1 MIVVEL
7 IIVLLAIFLGARLGG
22 IGIGFAGGLGV
33 LVLAAIGVKP
43 GTIPFDVISIIMA
56 VIAAISAMQV
66 AGGLDYLV
74 NQTEKL
80 LRKNPK
86 YITILAPIV
95 TYFLTI
101 FAGTGNI
108 SLATLPVIAEVA
120 KEQGIKPCRPLST
133 AVVSA
138 QIAIT
143 ASPISAAVVY
153 MSSCRPTRLWLRQY
167 RWMTPVQPVSVNS
180 SLTTRSSSQA
190 PWASFWLSASASCW
204 AALCCKCFT
213 RGAYHA
219 PHSPAL

>member
-1 MIVVEL
+1 MLVVEL

-43 GTIPFDVISIIMA
+43 GNIPFDVISIIMA

-74 NQTEKL
+74 HQTEKL
-80 LRKNPK
+80 LRRNPK

-120 KEQGIKPCRPLST
+120 KEQGVKPCRPLST

-138 QIAIT
+138 HRIANL
-143 ASPISAAVVY
+143 SGSGLHVFRDGRSWHQLPPSALRGHPVHPAGGSGDVLPGHYAVQLQ
-153 MSSCRPTRLWLRQY
+153 TL
-167 RWMTPVQPVSVNS
+167 
-180 SLTTRSSSQA
+180 
-190 PWASFWLSASASCW
+190 
-204 AALCCKCFT
+204 
-213 RGAYHA
+213 
-219 PHSPAL
+219 

>member
-1 MIVVEL
+1 M
-7 IIVLLAIFLGARLGG
+7 
-22 IGIGFAGGLGV
+22 

-43 GTIPFDVISIIMA
+43 GNIPFDVISIIMA

-74 NQTEKL
+74 HQTEKL
-80 LRKNPK
+80 LRRNPK

-120 KEQGIKPCRPLST
+120 KEQGVKPCRPLST

-153 MSSCRPTRLWLRQY
+153 VFRDGRSWHQLPPSALRGH
-167 RWMTPVQPVSVNS
+167 PV
-180 SLTTRSSSQA
+180 
-190 PWASFWLSASASCW
+190 
-204 AALCCKCFT
+204 
-213 RGAYHA
+213 H
-219 PHSPAL
+219 PAGGSGDVLPGHYAVQLQTL

>member
-1 MIVVEL
+1 MLAVEF

-56 VIAAISAMQV
+56 VIAAISAMQI

-74 NQTEKL
+74 AQTEKL
-80 LRKNPK
+80 LRRNPK

-95 TYFLTI
+95 TYFLTL

-120 KEQGIKPCRPLST
+120 KEQGVKPCRPLST
-133 AVVSA
+133 AVVAA
-138 QIAIT
+138 QIGIT

-153 MSSCRPTRLWLRQY
+153 MASVMENPAMVGAGNT
-167 RWMTPVQPVSVNS
+167 VSYI
-180 SLTTRSSSQA
+180 SL
-190 PWASFWLSASASCW
+190 
-204 AALCCKCFT
+204 KCSIT
-213 RGAYHA
+213 CDIPCYHFDVV
-219 PHSPAL
+219 HHLLDF